1 MKKIILLAIMLGLVG
16 CGENGSS
23 DVTSPTNN
31 QSTELTSNNIQQ
43 ASARSISTYSMT
55 VPFDGWHLFNPKA
68 LGASALYEGAKNLS
82 VSTTALTADASQV
95 AKVLGKG
102 VAGYALSI
110 AVEQLLGAVDWVLD
124 PANNQIKY
132 KIPASDPND
141 PTVQTIYTIDTAR
154 KNIYA
159 VTMDQACSKAVG
171 VYFNSSITS
180 AYYNQ
185 STKTCWVRG
194 LYFGNEY
201 VADSGKFLFTLKNP
215 LYDPNAKPEEK
226 KLPLETVAQKVIENA
241 DAGSLDAQVATMAAA
256 AQILEDAA
264 NDQALQQP
272 IVDDLNRNAHNKDR
286 PECKTIITVL
296 YGNVQSLSTIFHEML
311 LDKHD
316 LYYKY
321 RTEPHPTYGSWE
333 QLGNKY
339 AAKQHELSG
348 NIMVAEQLECP
359 VPLSAQIWS
368 ETPAPDKP
376 AVATSGMP
384 ETLSKQKAVI
394 LRR

>member
-23 DVTSPTNN
+23 DVTSTTNN
-31 QSTELTSNNIQQ
+31 QSTELTSNSTQQ

-55 VPFDGWHLFNPKA
+55 APFDGWHLFNPKA
-68 LGASALYEGAKNLS
+68 LGASALYEGIKDALTS
-82 VSTTALTADASQV
+82 SAVLTADASQV

-102 VAGYALSI
+102 VAGYALSV
-110 AVEQLLGAVDWVLD
+110 AVEELLGAVDWVMD

-132 KIPASDPND
+132 TIPSSDPND
-141 PTVQTIYTIDTAR
+141 PTAQTIYTIDTAR

-185 STKTCWVRG
+185 NTKTCWVRG

-264 NDQALQQP
+264 NDEEIEQE
-272 IVDDLNRNAHNKDR
+272 IVDDLEANANNCDPRKGENCP
-286 PECKTIITVL
+286 PECDPPAGVKFDKVTHYEKHGRNPDPNIGTHGCMAKT
-296 YGNVQSLSTIFHEML
+296 
-311 LDKHD
+311 
-316 LYYKY
+316 
-321 RTEPHPTYGSWE
+321 GSPVHWHYHVNN
-333 QLGNKY
+333 QLPDGRCIRGRY
-339 AAKQHELSG
+339 FGGCGE
-348 NIMVAEQLECP
+348 
-359 VPLSAQIWS
+359 
-368 ETPAPDKP
+368 AP
-376 AVATSGMP
+376 
-384 ETLSKQKAVI
+384 
-394 LRR
+394 